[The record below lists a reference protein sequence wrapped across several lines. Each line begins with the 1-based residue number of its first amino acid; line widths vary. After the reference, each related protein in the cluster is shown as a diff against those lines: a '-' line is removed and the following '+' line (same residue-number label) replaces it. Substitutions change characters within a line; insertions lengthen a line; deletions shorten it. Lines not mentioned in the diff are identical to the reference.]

1 MNSRFSMT
9 RLKVT
14 RLKLLALG
22 ILMSGMLLST
32 AQAADCPAG
41 AICRNDEAPG
51 AYSGNG
57 PYRVSNYTLSRFQA
71 AGGATVY
78 YPANA
83 TPPFAGLVFCPPY
96 TGTQSMYRDWGP
108 FFASHGIVLV
118 TMDTETTLD
127 SVDSR
132 AEQQREV
139 LDVLKSEN
147 GNRNSP
153 LYGKLAT
160 NRLGV
165 TGWSMGGGATWINS
179 ARYSGLKTAMS
190 LAGHNATA
198 LDTASKGYSTRIP
211 TLIMNGAT
219 DLTIL
224 GGLGQSSGVYNAI
237 PSGVP
242 KVIYEVSNAGHFDW
256 SGPTDASN
264 DVGKVAL
271 AFQKTFLEG
280 DLRWAQYIKK
290 PRYYVATWNT
300 ANLPR

>member
-1 MNSRFSMT
+1 MNNHFSMT
-9 RLKVT
+9 RI
-14 RLKLLALG
+14 KLLACGLVLG
-22 ILMSGMLLST
+22 SMMLT
-32 AQAADCPAG
+32 NAQAADCPAG

-51 AYSGNG
+51 AYTGNG
-57 PYRVSNYTLSRFQA
+57 PYRVGNYTISRFRA

-78 YPANA
+78 YPTNA

-96 TGTQSMYRDWGP
+96 TGVQYMYADWGP
-108 FFASHGIVLV
+108 FFASHGIVMV
-118 TMDTETTLD
+118 TMDTESTLD

-132 AEQQREV
+132 AAQQKEM
-139 LDVLKSEN
+139 LDELKAEN
-147 GNRNSP
+147 SNSRSP

-179 ARYSGLKTAMS
+179 AEYAGLKTAMS
-190 LAGHNATA
+190 LAGHNLSAI
-198 LDTASKGYSTRIP
+198 DIDSKGYNTRIP

-219 DLTIL
+219 DLTYL

-242 KVIYEVSNAGHFDW
+242 KVLYEVSNAGHFDW
-256 SGPTDASN
+256 GSPTAASDAAA
-264 DVGKVAL
+264 KIAL

-280 DLRWAQYIKK
+280 DLRWAQYIQR
-290 PRYYVATWNT
+290 PTWFVADWRT
-300 ANLPR
+300 ANIPN